1 MNNHILCK
9 ADGHFI
15 IEVPSLRSR
24 RVRRIIERTFPTAS
38 CLHYPITTLV
48 FECPNDAVKVME
60 YTQEADALTF
70 VHELCR
76 KITQSQ
82 NNASDA

>member
-1 MNNHILCK
+1 MRNIILCK
-9 ADGHFI
+9 AIGHFI
-15 IEVPSLRSR
+15 IEVPSLPSL
-24 RVRRIIERTFPTAS
+24 RRIVERTFPTAS
-38 CLHYPITTLV
+38 CVHYPNISLV
-48 FECPNDAVKVME
+48 FECPDDAVKVME
-60 YTQEADALTF
+60 YTDEAEALTF